1 MSSFLELW
9 RFENHIYNI
18 LDHTAIKA
26 GELWAK
32 KNTIIWNC
40 TTLHGEGGGGGNP
53 AIITATTPSNTTYV
67 AGIIFLSL

>member
-1 MSSFLELW
+1 MSSSLELW
-9 RFENHIYNI
+9 RFKNHIYNI

-40 TTLHGEGGGGGNP
+40 TTLYAEKKQLP
-53 AIITATTPSNTTYV
+53 AIIAAATPSNTTYV
-67 AGIIFLSL
+67 VGIIFLPL